1 MHLLAR
7 RTVLALSACL
17 ALALGLAACGSSG
30 DKSSSTSSTSSTSS
44 STSAS
49 SGNKAAADAAVKPYI
64 GKPSPFPVTEPLK
77 SVKKGATVAYMD
89 CGTSI
94 CGLFWQLLEPAAK
107 TMGVKL
113 TRYKAGSAANT
124 VTQAYDSALAA
135 KPDAVI
141 AAAIDVELWKSQL
154 KKFQA
159 DNIPVV
165 TTGILGTQKYGIK
178 AAQAAETA
186 SELEGKLMADYTASK
201 FSDAKKIAIYDVP
214 ELSFTRLVTQAYQD
228 ELKKVCPDCSTRVTH
243 VPVATMGTTAP
254 QQIVS
259 DLQANSGTDLA
270 VFSIDELESGLPA
283 ALQTAGIKVKTPR
296 QLAEPDPAA
305 VPQGGQGDRGPGR
318 RPPRPRLDPAGSGRT
333 SDGRPGA
340 DRRRGEGHQPGPV
353 PDAGRHQVRPEQGL
367 DRLPRLRAALREAVG
382 RRGLSAE
389 TLNRRPGRTRSGRRS
404 SE

>member
-1 MHLLAR
+1 LHLLAR

-30 DKSSSTSSTSSTSS
+30 DKSSSTSSTSSS
-44 STSAS
+44 STSGS

-154 KKFQA
+154 KQFQA

-243 VPVATMGTTAP
+243 VPVATMGTAAP

-283 ALQTAGIKVKTPR
+283 ALQTAGIKVKTLGNSPSPT
-296 QLAEPDPAA
+296 QL
-305 VPQGGQGDRGPGR
+305 QY
-318 RPPRPRLDPAGSGRT
+318 LK
-333 SDGRPGA
+333 
-340 DRRRGEGHQPGPV
+340 EGK
-353 PDAGRHQVRPEQGL
+353 ET
-367 DRLPRLRAALREAVG
+367 AALAVDLPVLGWTLLDQAARQMAGQALTGEEAKGISPVQFLTQADIKFDPSKGWTGYPDFAPRFAKLWGVG
-382 RRGLSAE
+382 G
-389 TLNRRPGRTRSGRRS
+389 
-404 SE
+404 